1 MDDDQQN
8 DQTGLVAWIL
18 GIAVTIA
25 IVVSLVIGIMSAVT
39 TGGGKKAEAAAP
51 AAAGAPSAAPAAAA
65 GVAATLYFDSGKAD
79 LPADAA
85 TLLAP
90 LVEAAAGG
98 KRVVVSGFHD
108 TTGSAQANEEL
119 AKQRA
124 FAVRDTLKAAGVAE
138 DRIELSKPQ
147 ETSGG
152 TEGRESRRVE
162 VSAQ

>member
-1 MDDDQQN
+1 MDDEQQN

-25 IVVSLVIGIMSAVT
+25 IVVSVVIGTLSALNA
-39 TGGGKKAEAAAP
+39 GGGTKA
-51 AAAGAPSAAPAAAA
+51 GTAAPAAAA
-65 GVAATLYFDSGKAD
+65 AAAASGTAVLYFDTGKAD
-79 LPADAA
+79 LPADASA
-85 TLLAP
+85 LLAP
-90 LVEAAAGG
+90 LVQAAAGG
-98 KRVVVSGFHD
+98 KRLVVSGFHD

-124 FAVRDTLKAAGVAE
+124 FAVRDALKAAGVAE

>member
-1 MDDDQQN
+1 MDDEQQN

-25 IVVSLVIGIMSAVT
+25 IIVSVVVGTLAALNA
-39 TGGGKKAEAAAP
+39 GGTRKADAAAP
-51 AAAGAPSAAPAAAA
+51 AATAPANGAAI
-65 GVAATLYFDSGKAD
+65 LYFDTGKAD
-79 LPADAA
+79 LPADATA
-85 TLLAP
+85 LLAS
-90 LVEAAAGG
+90 LVQAAADG
-98 KRVVVSGFHD
+98 KRLVVSGFHD

-124 FAVRDTLKAAGVAE
+124 FAVRDALKAAGVAE

-152 TEGRESRRVE
+152 TDGRESRRVE

>member
-25 IVVSLVIGIMSAVT
+25 IVVSVVIGTLSALNS
-39 TGGGKKAEAAAP
+39 GGARKTETAAPAAAAP
-51 AAAGAPSAAPAAAA
+51 AAAAAAPAAA
-65 GVAATLYFDSGKAD
+65 VLYFDTGKAD
-79 LPADAA
+79 LPADATA
-85 TLLAP
+85 LLAP
-90 LVEAAAGG
+90 LVQAAADG
-98 KRVVVSGFHD
+98 KRLVVSGFHD
-108 TTGSAQANEEL
+108 TTGSAQVNEEL

-124 FAVRDTLKAAGVAE
+124 FAVRDALKAAGVAE

>member
-1 MDDDQQN
+1 MDDEQQN

-25 IVVSLVIGIMSAVT
+25 IVVSVVIGTLSALNA
-39 TGGGKKAEAAAP
+39 GGGTKA
-51 AAAGAPSAAPAAAA
+51 GTAAPAAAA
-65 GVAATLYFDSGKAD
+65 AASGAAVLYFDTGKAD
-79 LPADAA
+79 LPADASA
-85 TLLAP
+85 LLAP
-90 LVEAAAGG
+90 LVQAAAGG
-98 KRVVVSGFHD
+98 KRLVVSGFHD

-124 FAVRDTLKAAGVAE
+124 FAVRDALKAAGVAE

>member
-1 MDDDQQN
+1 MDDEQQN

-25 IVVSLVIGIMSAVT
+25 IVVSVVIGTLSALNA
-39 TGGGKKAEAAAP
+39 GGGTKA
-51 AAAGAPSAAPAAAA
+51 GTAAPAAAA
-65 GVAATLYFDSGKAD
+65 AASGTAVLYFDTGKAD
-79 LPADAA
+79 LPADASA
-85 TLLAP
+85 LLAP
-90 LVEAAAGG
+90 LVQAAAGG
-98 KRVVVSGFHD
+98 KRLVVSGFHD

-124 FAVRDTLKAAGVAE
+124 FAVRDALKAAGVAE

>member
-1 MDDDQQN
+1 MDDEQQN

-25 IVVSLVIGIMSAVT
+25 IVVSVVIGTLSALNA
-39 TGGGKKAEAAAP
+39 GGGTKA
-51 AAAGAPSAAPAAAA
+51 GTAAPAAAA
-65 GVAATLYFDSGKAD
+65 AASGAAVLYFDTGKAD
-79 LPADAA
+79 LPADASA
-85 TLLAP
+85 LLAP
-90 LVEAAAGG
+90 LVQAPAGG
-98 KRVVVSGFHD
+98 KRLVVSGFHD
-108 TTGSAQANEEL
+108 TTGSAQGNEEL

-124 FAVRDTLKAAGVAE
+124 FAVRDALKAAGVAE

>member
-1 MDDDQQN
+1 MDDEQQN

-25 IVVSLVIGIMSAVT
+25 IVVSVVIGTLSALNA
-39 TGGGKKAEAAAP
+39 GGGTKA
-51 AAAGAPSAAPAAAA
+51 GTAAPAAAA
-65 GVAATLYFDSGKAD
+65 AASGTAVLYFDTGKAD
-79 LPADAA
+79 LPADASA
-85 TLLAP
+85 LLAP
-90 LVEAAAGG
+90 LVQAAAGG
-98 KRVVVSGFHD
+98 KRLVVSGFHD

-124 FAVRDTLKAAGVAE
+124 FAGRDALKAAGVAE